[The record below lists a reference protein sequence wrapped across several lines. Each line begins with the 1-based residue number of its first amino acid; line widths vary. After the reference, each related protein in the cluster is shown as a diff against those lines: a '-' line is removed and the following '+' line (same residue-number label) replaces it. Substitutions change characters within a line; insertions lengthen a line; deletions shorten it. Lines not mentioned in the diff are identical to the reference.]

1 MKKLILLLFFTIS
14 LLIGAQKGSASL
26 FVFFNGEPYT
36 GMDVNI
42 DGKVTYKT
50 DAKGLVKVYLD
61 AGRHEAKIMQD
72 GIPLAYFKFNVTAG
86 ESTQAI
92 ITLKEKGKSAKVDV
106 EEPGGVKQE
115 SSVERMEKMKNLPKG
130 YLLGTVLSSEKKE
143 PVEKVKIYVKGFPV
157 DATTDKK
164 GIFNL
169 ELPEGNYSLSV
180 IHPNYST
187 QTVENVVITAKETTN
202 RTIEVT
208 PAGLE
213 LAEFVVLAPHIEGSV
228 AALVDEQKKSD
239 VIADIVGS
247 EQMSKR
253 GDSNAAAAL
262 KRVSGLTIIGGKSIY
277 VRGLGD
283 RYASVELNNMP
294 LPSPNPLKRVVP
306 LDVFPAG
313 VIGSMQ
319 VQKTF
324 SPDIPGTFGGGY
336 INIRTRNIPDEDY
349 VKVTIGSEMH
359 SSYGESVSTYKG
371 GSSDWTGFDDY
382 RKMDSSLVSFAKI
395 KEGSSIASI
404 GSLTPAEQQAMIDTI
419 KKREMKPQQT
429 TVPLGKSVSVELSR
443 NYDYGEHEFGVLF
456 NYAYKTK
463 SKAVD
468 YNKYRYEI
476 ANSKTGE
483 LEDTPTSESV
493 VHLYRDSI
501 EHGGMLNLSYKL
513 GDLKTK
519 YTKFY
524 VHNTTNTMR
533 VNEGT
538 FGENSVKKREYY
550 LDWDE
555 RTINLDQ
562 LIGEYNYALHY
573 DMKLDFGV
581 ESAIAEQYQP
591 GNIEYDYYYNNSLD
605 DYVFSLPNSQLN
617 SEYVTSNDTLNS
629 FYLKN
634 KMMFPVSSDKDYLEI
649 GYTQESKEREADI
662 ARYRLDPSNT
672 FNDPAGSSDIDTLLG
687 TTDQTLFLNSTEKDQ
702 YDAKLQRHGS
712 YLKAFLKPIE
722 SLEISGGMRN
732 VEYKQILSRYDV
744 VDNIVVKDDRTFDI
758 SKELPSL
765 GIKYNF
771 NESNQLRFAYYK
783 SFITPDIR
791 EFVPTTFKHPD
802 QVALISGNEDLIET
816 DILSYDIR
824 YEYYFD
830 KIDNISF
837 AYFVKNLDNPIED
850 TQEFSSSGLTK
861 YTFENSKSATMNG
874 FELSWLKKM
883 DFIHSSLE
891 PLSISGN
898 YTSIESQV
906 VLTED
911 QKDRF
916 VTQSRG
922 LQGLSPQILNLSFRY
937 EEEDG
942 RSLNLSYNKMSER
955 LMKVAIK
962 NGNTI
967 VGQDDY
973 EVPAD
978 ILDFVWIEKI
988 KLDLFENDLAFKLKY
1003 GNILNGETV
1012 WKQEDKTTYSYKAGS
1027 TVSASLSL
1035 KY

>member
-1 MKKLILLLFFTIS
+1 MKKLILLLFFTLS
-14 LLIGAQKGSASL
+14 FLMGAQKGSASL
-26 FVFFNGEPYT
+26 FVFFNGEPYK
-36 GMDVNI
+36 GMEVNI

-50 DAKGLVKVYLD
+50 DAKGLVKVYLE
-61 AGRHEAKIMQD
+61 AGRHEAKIIRD
-72 GIPLAYFKFNVTAG
+72 GTPLAYFKFNVTEG

-130 YLLGTVLSSEKKE
+130 YLTGTVLSSEKKE
-143 PVEKVKIYVKGFPV
+143 PVDKVKIYVKGFPV

-164 GIFNL
+164 GVFNL

-180 IHPNYST
+180 IHPDYST
-187 QTVENVVITAKETTN
+187 QTVENVVIKAKETVS

-262 KRVSGLTIIGGKSIY
+262 KRVSGLTIIGGKNIY

-349 VKVTIGSEMH
+349 LKLSIGTEMH
-359 SSYGESVSTYKG
+359 SSYGKSAYTYKD
-371 GSSDWTGFDDY
+371 GSSDWSGFDDY

-395 KEGSSIASI
+395 KEGTPIASI
-404 GSLTPAEQQAMIDTI
+404 GSLSQAEQDAMIATI
-419 KKREMKPQQT
+419 KKREMKPQTT
-429 TVPLGKSVSVELSR
+429 TVPLGKSIAVEVSR
-443 NYDYGEHEFGVLF
+443 NYDYGEHGFGILA

-468 YNKYRYEI
+468 YNKYRYEV

-501 EHGGMLNLSYKL
+501 EHGGMLNLNYEY
-513 GDLKTK
+513 DDFKTK

-524 VHNTTNTMR
+524 IHNTTDTMR

-538 FGENSVKKREYY
+538 FGENSVEKKEYY
-550 LDWDE
+550 LDWEE

-562 LIGEYNYALHY
+562 LIGEYSYSLY
-573 DMKLDFGV
+573 FDMKFDFGI
-581 ESAIAEQYQP
+581 ESAVAQQYQP
-591 GNIEYDYYYNNSLD
+591 GNIEYSYYYSNSVD
-605 DYVFSLPNSQLN
+605 DYVFSLPDSQLN
-617 SEYVTSNDTLNS
+617 AEYVTSNDTLS
-629 FYLKN
+629 SYYLRN
-634 KMMFPVSSDKDYLEI
+634 KMMFPISSEEDFLEI
-649 GYTQESKEREADI
+649 GLVQEDKKREAVI
-662 ARYRLDPSNT
+662 ARYRLDPST
-672 FNDPAGSSDIDTLLG
+672 SFNDPAGADDIDTILA

-702 YDAKLQRHGS
+702 YDASLERQGT
-712 YLKAFLKPIE
+712 YVKAFLKPAE
-722 SLEISGGMRN
+722 SLEISGGTRN
-732 VEYKQILSRYDV
+732 VKYTQLLTRYSV
-744 VDNIVVKDDRTFDI
+744 VDNLVTKEDRTFDLT
-758 SKELPSL
+758 KELPSFGL
-765 GIKYNF
+765 KYKF
-771 NESNQLRFAYYK
+771 NDSNQFRFAYYK

-791 EFVPTTFKHPD
+791 EFVPTTFKHPE

-816 DILSYDIR
+816 DIQSYDIR

-830 KIDNISF
+830 KTDNISF
-837 AYFVKNLDNPIED
+837 AYFIKNLDNPIED

-874 FELSWLKKM
+874 FELSWLKKL
-883 DFIHSSLE
+883 DFIHNKLE
-891 PLSISGN
+891 PLSVSGN
-898 YTSIESQV
+898 YTSIDSQV
-906 VLTED
+906 TLTED

-937 EEEDG
+937 ENDD

-967 VGQDDY
+967 TGQDDY
-973 EVPAD
+973 EYPAD
-978 ILDFVWIEKI
+978 ILDFVWLEKI
-988 KLDLFENDLAFKLKY
+988 KLDMFDNEIGFKFKY
-1003 GNILNGETV
+1003 GNILDGETV
-1012 WKQEDKTTYSYKAGS
+1012 WKQEDKITYSYKRGS
-1027 TVSASLSL
+1027 TISASLSF